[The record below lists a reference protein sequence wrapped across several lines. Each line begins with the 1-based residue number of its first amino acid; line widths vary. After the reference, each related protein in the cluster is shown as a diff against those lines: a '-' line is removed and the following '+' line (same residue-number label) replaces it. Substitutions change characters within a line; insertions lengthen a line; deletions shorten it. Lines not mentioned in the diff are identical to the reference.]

1 MPDADVIERA
11 AFGLI
16 GIGTMGSNLALN
28 LEDHGIPV
36 AFWNREQEKTRTF
49 AAANRDRHFIPTT
62 TFAELVAALE
72 RPRRILLM
80 IPAGDPVDQTLAQ
93 LVPLLESGD
102 IVIDGGNSLF
112 HDTRRRVADLVARGL
127 YFYGVGV
134 SGGSEGAR
142 HGPSLMPGGP
152 AEAYPIIA
160 PALESIAARTE
171 TGPCVGW
178 MGPDGAG
185 HFVKMVHNGIES
197 ADMQAIAETYDLLSR
212 GLGFEAERIA
222 DVMAEWSRGP
232 LGSYLIEITVDIL
245 RVEDPA
251 TGRPLIES
259 ILDEAEQKGTGRWTV
274 VTALELG
281 VPVPTISA
289 AVDARVLS
297 SRRAERLAASGRIEG
312 PGTFDPADRDALV
325 SPIADALYA
334 SRIASF
340 AQGMDLIGA
349 ASREYGW
356 SVDRAEVARVWT
368 GGCIIRSR
376 LLDPVRRAFLERPD
390 LPNLLLDS
398 EIGSRFE
405 RAQAGLRR
413 ALGEAQRRGLP
424 APCMSASLA
433 YGDAYRTARLP
444 QSLTQAQRDYFGGH
458 TYRRIDAPDSP
469 VHTDWAERA
478 RGARETAR

>member
-1 MPDADVIERA
+1 MVIDRA

-28 LEDHGIPV
+28 FEDHGIPV
-36 AFWNREQEKTRTF
+36 AFWNREQEKTRSF
-49 AAANRDRHFIPTT
+49 AAANTDRHFIPTT
-62 TFAELVAALE
+62 TFAELVAALQ

-93 LVPLLESGD
+93 LVPLLERD
-102 IVIDGGNSLF
+102 DVVIDGGNSLF
-112 HDTRRRVADLVARGL
+112 HDTRRRVADLAARDL
-127 YFYGVGV
+127 YFYGLGV

-152 AEAYPIIA
+152 ADAYPIIA

-178 MGPDGAG
+178 LGPDGAG
-185 HFVKMVHNGIES
+185 HFVKMVHNGIEY
-197 ADMQAIAETYDLLSR
+197 ADMQAIAEAYDLLSR
-212 GLGFEAERIA
+212 GLGFDAERIA
-222 DVMAEWSRGP
+222 DTMAEWTRGP
-232 LGSYLIEITVDIL
+232 LDSYLLEITVDIL

-251 TGRPLIES
+251 TGKPLIES
-259 ILDEAEQKGTGRWTV
+259 ILDAAEQKGTGRWTM

-312 PGTFDPADRDALV
+312 PATFDPADRDALV
-325 SPIADALYA
+325 SLIADALYA

-356 SVDRAEVARVWT
+356 SVDCAEVARVWT

-390 LPNLLLDS
+390 LSNLLLDS

-424 APCMSASLA
+424 APCLGASLA
-433 YGDAYRTARLP
+433 YVDSFRTARLP

-458 TYRRIDAPDSP
+458 TYRRVDAPDAP
-469 VHTDWAERA
+469 VHTEWTELARA
-478 RGARETAR
+478 ARETAR

>member
-1 MPDADVIERA
+1 MIERA

-36 AFWNREQEKTRTF
+36 AFWNREQEKSQAF
-49 AAANRDRHFIPTT
+49 AAAHPDRRLLPTT
-62 TFAELVAALE
+62 TFQELVGALE
-72 RPRRILLM
+72 RPRRILMM
-80 IPAGDPVDQTLAQ
+80 IPAGDPVDETLSH

-102 IVIDGGNSLF
+102 VVIDGGNSLF
-112 HDTRRRVADLVARGL
+112 HDTRRRGAGLAARGL
-127 YFYGVGV
+127 HFYGVGV

-142 HGPSLMPGGP
+142 HGPSLMAGGP
-152 AEAYPIIA
+152 AEAYPVIA

-178 MGPDGAG
+178 LGPDGAG
-185 HFVKMVHNGIES
+185 HFVKMVHNGIEY
-197 ADMQAIAETYDLLSR
+197 ADMQAIAEAYDLLSR
-212 GLGFEAERIA
+212 GLGFDAERIA
-222 DVMAEWSRGP
+222 DTMAEWSRGP

-281 VPVPTISA
+281 VPVPTIGA

-297 SRRAERLAASGRIEG
+297 SRRAERLAASGRLEG
-312 PGTFDPADRDALV
+312 PAPFDPGDRDALV
-325 SPIADALYA
+325 SAVGEALYA
-334 SRIASF
+334 SRIAAF

-349 ASREYGW
+349 ASSEYGW
-356 SVDRAEVARVWT
+356 SVAPAEVARVWT

-390 LPNLLLDS
+390 LPNLLLDA

-405 RAQAGLRR
+405 RAQAGMRR

-424 APCMSASLA
+424 VPCMGASLA
-433 YGDAYRTARLP
+433 YVDTYRTARLP

-458 TYRRIDAPDSP
+458 TYRRVEAPDSP
-469 VHTDWAERA
+469 VHTDWAELA

>member
-1 MPDADVIERA
+1 
-11 AFGLI
+11 
-16 GIGTMGSNLALN
+16 
-28 LEDHGIPV
+28 
-36 AFWNREQEKTRTF
+36 
-49 AAANRDRHFIPTT
+49 
-62 TFAELVAALE
+62 
-72 RPRRILLM
+72 
-80 IPAGDPVDQTLAQ
+80 
-93 LVPLLESGD
+93 
-102 IVIDGGNSLF
+102 
-112 HDTRRRVADLVARGL
+112 
-127 YFYGVGV
+127 
-134 SGGSEGAR
+134 
-142 HGPSLMPGGP
+142 
-152 AEAYPIIA
+152 
-160 PALESIAARTE
+160 
-171 TGPCVGW
+171 
-178 MGPDGAG
+178 
-185 HFVKMVHNGIES
+185 
-197 ADMQAIAETYDLLSR
+197 
-212 GLGFEAERIA
+212 
-222 DVMAEWSRGP
+222 MAEWSRGP

-281 VPVPTISA
+281 VPVPTIGA

-297 SRRAERLAASGRIEG
+297 SRRAERLAASGRLEG
-312 PGTFDPADRDALV
+312 PAPFDPADRDALV
-325 SPIADALYA
+325 SAVGDALYA
-334 SRIASF
+334 SRIAAF

-356 SVDRAEVARVWT
+356 SVDLAEVARVWT

-413 ALGEAQRRGLP
+413 ALAEAQRRGLP

-433 YGDAYRTARLP
+433 YVDAYRTARLP

-458 TYRRIDAPDSP
+458 TYRRIDSPDAPAA
-469 VHTDWAERA
+469 HTEWAELA
-478 RGARETAR
+478 RGAEETAR